1 METSILG
8 EPSKFQFSI
17 VMGQS
22 KQLIATKK
30 EKKKWEALS
39 PHLMNWN
46 MDILSIQMPHIL
58 HHYG

>member
-30 EKKKWEALS
+30 EKKFGKHCPPIS
-39 PHLMNWN
+39 
-46 MDILSIQMPHIL
+46 
-58 HHYG
+58 